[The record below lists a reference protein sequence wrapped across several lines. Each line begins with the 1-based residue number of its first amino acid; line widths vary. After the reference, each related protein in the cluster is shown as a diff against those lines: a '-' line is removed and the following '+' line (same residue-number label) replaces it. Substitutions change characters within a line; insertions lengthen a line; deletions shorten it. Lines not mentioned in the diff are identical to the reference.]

1 MKKIRSFAI
10 VIAML
15 SFVGML
21 VICKYEFSN
30 EQDFVPPPFEE
41 NVEYGVP
48 EVEEDLLYSAVI
60 DGYSVSVCREICV
73 EDNKAL
79 VCMTNHAINDVWMR
93 IRLLTED
100 NVMLAESGI
109 VKSGEFIRYIDT
121 TNSISSDM
129 VKIKLLFYEP
139 ETYYSKGTVT
149 LETVIEVR

>member
-1 MKKIRSFAI
+1 MNKIKCFTI
-10 VIAML
+10 VITLL
-15 SFVGML
+15 SLICLFFVCYN
-21 VICKYEFSN
+21 VFSN

-100 NVMLAESGI
+100 NVMLAESDI
-109 VKSGEFIRYIDT
+109 VKPGEFIRYINMT
-121 TNSISSDM
+121 SSLSSDM
-129 VKIKLLFYEP
+129 VKIKLMYYEP
-139 ETYYSKGTVT
+139 ETYYSKGSVI
-149 LETVIEVR
+149 LETVISE